1 MDINKGLI
9 EVLKENIYE
18 RNMKSKVLA
27 VYCVEIYTDNLDE
40 SLMELV
46 NPIIKYVSYK
56 HTTSEEH
63 LASMHA
69 NECKNRKVRYKTLFE
84 IKIDNSISCQNE
96 SYELKDL
103 LLYRRLM
110 THSSFLL

>member
-9 EVLKENIYE
+9 EVRKENTYE
-18 RNMKSKVLA
+18 RNMKSKVLV
-27 VYCVEIYTDNLDE
+27 VYCVETYANNLDE

-63 LASMHA
+63 LASIHI
-69 NECKNRKVRYKTLFE
+69 NECKNIKTRYEMLF
-84 IKIDNSISCQNE
+84 
-96 SYELKDL
+96 
-103 LLYRRLM
+103 
-110 THSSFLL
+110 